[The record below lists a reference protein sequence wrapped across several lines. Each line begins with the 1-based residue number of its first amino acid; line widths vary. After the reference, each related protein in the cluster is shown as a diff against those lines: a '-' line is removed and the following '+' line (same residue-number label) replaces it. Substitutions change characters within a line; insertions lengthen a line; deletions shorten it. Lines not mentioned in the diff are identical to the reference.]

1 MITIFNFILAPDCCA
16 SNGKLL
22 PIETLHPNCFPIPV
36 PANDHFYSRFGTACL
51 PAKRTVSSDDFGC
64 TLKPQQKVRN
74 RLFIY
79 DNIS

>member
-1 MITIFNFILAPDCCA
+1 MFPPISAPDCCA

-64 TLKPQQKVRN
+64 TLKPQQKVGCSVAFSFLPLN
-74 RLFIY
+74 P
-79 DNIS
+79 